1 VTDPT
6 TTMREER
13 RFVTAL
19 FADVVGSTALAER
32 LEPEE
37 LKLVVGDAIARIVG
51 AVEAFGGTVKD
62 LAGDGVLA
70 LFGAPVAHEDDP
82 ERALLAGLRIVEEME
97 DFAGEVRRSWGLDGF
112 GVRVGVESGPVVV
125 GAVGGGSRVEYGA
138 MGDAVNVAA
147 RLQSHADP
155 GTVLV
160 GEETASR
167 VRPLFDWGDERRLD
181 LKGKSELVTARTML
195 GPRAAPGRQRGLD
208 GVQSTLVGRARELAH
223 LQDLT
228 QGALAGAGAILF
240 VTGEPGIG
248 KSRLLAEF
256 RSVFEAGAAPRGKP
270 LWIEGKCVS
279 YGESMTY
286 WPFRDLV
293 RSWLGVAA
301 DEPEMRVRISL
312 RRGIERLF
320 ADRAPEH
327 YPYLA
332 AILGLSLEPDAGS
345 RIAELSPEA
354 LQYRTFEV
362 VRHWLQRLAED
373 GPVAVALE
381 DLHWADPTSLQ
392 LLHRLLSDTE
402 SEALLLVL
410 TLRPERDHAA
420 WRLKEDA
427 ARELPHRTTEL
438 ALEALPGDA
447 GLELLRSLVGEVT
460 VPDDVER
467 RILEHADGNPF
478 FLEEL
483 VRSLV
488 DSGSLVR
495 EGEGWRFDHETD
507 VEIPPTVEKVILA
520 RIDRLEA
527 QPRDLL
533 TAASVLGREF
543 GLPLLEAVSGDGDVR
558 DSLSTLMRLD
568 LLREARRWPEPEY
581 RFKHALIQEAAF
593 RTLPVSAH
601 RALHRKAATWLEE
614 RYADRED
621 EVAGLLAY
629 HWLGAADDDKAV
641 AYLTKAGDRARQEY
655 ALDEAIAYYRD
666 LLPLLGERR
675 AQDEIALVLFKL
687 ALAFHMSL
695 RFAEANEMYQR
706 AFDLWKPPVE
716 PADHPSATLRVGTS
730 FLPNDPDPRSAI
742 AWPNIQLCM
751 QLFDRLVEA
760 WPERTI
766 VPSLA
771 ERWEISD
778 DGLRYVFHLRE
789 GLTWSDGEPLT
800 AGDVEFGIK
809 RVLDPDEPG
818 SSVAIYFVLE
828 HGQDHYLRKTTDPD
842 LIGVRA
848 LDDRTL
854 EFRLAA
860 PAPYFMSVMN
870 RPDGGP
876 QPRHAIERDGDAWT
890 EVGKQVVSGAFE
902 IAERQDDRLVLRR
915 RDRSGTARAGNVAT
929 IEYLRRT
936 VPEAL
941 EAYARDEIDAVTVR
955 YTPKTAD
962 LVRVVS
968 EDAHLGSASWSG
980 FLAFRHSDPV
990 MSNVELRRAL
1000 AHAVDREA
1008 LAEHVP
1014 SNFVVANGGIV
1025 PPALQGHTPDI
1036 VPRFDPDRA
1045 REHLARSGLSAAELR
1060 DLALAGNETF
1070 LEDVLQV
1077 VSETWREVLELEVR
1091 IRPWTLEEALTIGD
1105 PTDVAPI
1112 AVTGWL
1118 PGYADPEYFLRLLFQ
1133 SDSKT
1138 NYGKF
1143 SDPDFD
1149 RLIERARQERSDASR
1164 LELFHEADRMA
1175 VADRIACIPLVYGRS
1190 MSFVKPWVSGWWEF
1204 GKSSSSVAD
1213 LMTAGQTSSDR

>member
-1 VTDPT
+1 
-6 TTMREER
+6 MREER

-19 FADVVGSTALAER
+19 FADIVGSTTLAER
-32 LEPEE
+32 LQTEDV
-37 LKLVVGDAIARIVG
+37 KLVVGDAIARIVG
-51 AVEAFGGTVKD
+51 AVEAYGGTVKD

-70 LFGAPVAHEDDP
+70 LFGAPIAHEDDP
-82 ERALLAGLRIVEEME
+82 ERALLAAQRIVEEM
-97 DFAGEVRRSWGLDGF
+97 DGYAGEVRRSWAIDGF

-138 MGDAVNVAA
+138 VGDAVNVAA
-147 RLQSHADP
+147 RLQSLADP

-160 GEETASR
+160 GDETASR
-167 VRPLFDWGDERRLD
+167 VRSLFDWGEVQELE
-181 LKGKSELVTARTML
+181 LKGRSGRVAARRMIGPTAE
-195 GPRAAPGRQRGLD
+195 PGRRRGLD
-208 GVQSTLVGRARELAH
+208 GVQAPLVGRARELAH
-223 LQDLT
+223 LEELT
-228 QGALAGAGAILF
+228 RGALAGAGAIVF

-248 KSRLLAEF
+248 KSRLLSEF
-256 RSVFEAGAAPRGKP
+256 RTAFAAGATPRGKP
-270 LWIEGKCVS
+270 VWIEGKCVS

-293 RSWLGVAA
+293 RSWIGVAA
-301 DEPEMRVRISL
+301 DEPEMRVRVAL
-312 RRGIERLF
+312 RRGIERVF
-320 ADRAPEH
+320 GERTAEH

-332 AILGLSLEPDAGS
+332 AMLGLSLEPDAQA

-362 VRHWLQRLAED
+362 VRHWLQRLAES
-373 GPVAVALE
+373 GPIAVALE
-381 DLHWADPTSLQ
+381 DLHWADATSLQ
-392 LLHRLLSDTE
+392 LLQRLLPDTE

-410 TLRPERDHAA
+410 TLRQERDHAA
-420 WRLKEDA
+420 WRVKEDA
-427 ARELPHRTTEL
+427 ARELPHRTSEL
-438 ALEALPGDA
+438 ALEALSGDA
-447 GLELLRSLVGEVT
+447 GLDLLHSLVGEGT
-460 VPDDVER
+460 LPQDVER
-467 RILEHADGNPF
+467 RILEHAEGNPF

-483 VRSLV
+483 IRSLV
-488 DSGSLVR
+488 DAGSLVR
-495 EGEGWRFDHETD
+495 DGDAWRFDHDTD

-520 RIDRLEA
+520 RIDRLDA
-527 QPRDLL
+527 HPREVL

-543 GLPLLEAVSGDGDVR
+543 GLPLLEAVSPDGDVR
-558 DSLSTLMRLD
+558 ASLLALMRLD

-581 RFKHALIQEAAF
+581 RFKHALIQEAAY
-593 RTLPVSAH
+593 RTLVVDERRS
-601 RALHRKAATWLEE
+601 LHAKAAIWLEE

-621 EVAGLLAY
+621 EVAGLLAH
-629 HWLGAADDDKAV
+629 HWLAAADQDKAV

-655 ALDEAIAYYRD
+655 ALDEAIASYRE
-666 LLPLLGERR
+666 LLPLLAERGERD
-675 AQDEIALVLFKL
+675 ASALVLFKL

-706 AFDLWKPPVE
+706 AFDLWKPPDG
-716 PADHPSATLRVGTS
+716 PADPPSATLRVATS

-751 QLFDRLVEA
+751 QLLDRLVEA

-789 GLTWSDGEPLT
+789 GLAWSDGVPLT
-800 AGDVEFGIK
+800 AHDVEFGIK
-809 RVLDPDEPG
+809 RVLDPDAPG

-828 HGQDHYLRKTTDPD
+828 HGQDHYLRRSTDPD

-870 RPDGGP
+870 RPDAGP
-876 QPRHAIERDGDAWT
+876 QPRHAIERLGDAWT

-902 IAERQDDRLVLRR
+902 IVRREPDRLVLGRR
-915 RDRSGTARAGNVAT
+915 ERPGTARSGNVST
-929 IEYLRRT
+929 IEYVKREI
-936 VPEAL
+936 PDAL
-941 EAYARDEIDAVTVR
+941 AAYERDELDAITVR
-955 YTPKTAD
+955 YTPKGAD
-962 LVRVVS
+962 LVRGVE
-968 EDAHLGSASWSG
+968 EDAHLGAASWSG
-980 FLAFRHSDPV
+980 FLAFRHADRRIAE
-990 MSNVELRRAL
+990 VEVRRAL

-1014 SNFVVANGGIV
+1014 ANLVVANGGIV

-1036 VPRFDPDRA
+1036 VPRFDPEKA
-1045 REHLARSGLSAAELR
+1045 REHLRRSGVSAE
-1060 DLALAGNETF
+1060 DLHGLELAGIETWLDDF
-1070 LEDVLQV
+1070 LLVI
-1077 VSETWREVLELEVR
+1077 SETWKEVLDLDVSV
-1091 IRPWTLEEALTIGD
+1091 RPWTLEQALSIDD
-1105 PTDVAPI
+1105 PTDMAPI
-1112 AVTGWL
+1112 VITGWL

-1149 RLIERARQERSDASR
+1149 RLIERARQERSDRSR

-1204 GKSSSSVAD
+1204 GKSSASVAD
-1213 LMTAGQTSSDR
+1213 LTTTSGTSSSR